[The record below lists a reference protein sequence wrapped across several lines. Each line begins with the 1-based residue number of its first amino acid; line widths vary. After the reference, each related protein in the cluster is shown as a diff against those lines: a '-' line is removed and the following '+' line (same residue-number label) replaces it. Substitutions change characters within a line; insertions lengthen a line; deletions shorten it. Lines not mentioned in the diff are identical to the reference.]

1 MAPTFVSVK
10 PGFGGLE
17 GPYEQARVVFLGIP
31 LDSTSSYRSGARFAP
46 SRIRE
51 ASLNLET
58 HLMSLGVELA
68 ERGGIA
74 DLGDLLLSS
83 ELGEDGRRIEEAVGG
98 ILEDG
103 KLPALL
109 GGEHTLTLFSLAAFG
124 EVYLLQ
130 LDAHRDLREEYLG
143 SRINHATVMR
153 RVLDRMEPER
163 LIQLGVR
170 SCSSEEAEFGKRKG
184 VRFYTTE
191 QLLEEGE
198 GILREVRREVGSS
211 PVYLTLDLDVLDPA
225 FAPAVSTPEPGG
237 LSTLDLLRILRG
249 LRGLN
254 LRGFDVVE
262 VVPPF
267 DTGATAFAAARAI
280 YELLGVLL

>member
-1 MAPTFVSVK
+1 MSPEYISVK

-17 GPYEQARVVFLGIP
+17 GSYEDAEVVFLGIP
-31 LDSTSSYRSGARFAP
+31 LDSTSSYRTGTRFGP

-58 HLMSLGVELA
+58 HLMSLGVELE
-68 ERGGIA
+68 ERWRVA

-83 ELGEDGRRIEEAVGG
+83 ELGEDGRRIREAVKGL
-98 ILEDG
+98 LEDG
-103 KLPALL
+103 KIPALL
-109 GGEHTLTLFSLAAFG
+109 GGEHTLTLFSLQAFG

-153 RVLDRMEPER
+153 RVLERLDPGR

-170 SCSSEEAEFGKRKG
+170 SSSSGEARFAEERGIRC
-184 VRFYTTE
+184 YTSE
-191 QLLEEGE
+191 QLLAEGRKAVE
-198 GILREVRREVGSS
+198 EVRREVGSS
-211 PVYLTLDLDVLDPA
+211 PVYLTLDVDVLDPA

-237 LSTLDLLRILRG
+237 LSSLDLLRILRG
-249 LRGLN
+249 LKGLN
-254 LRGFDVVE
+254 IRGFDVVE
-262 VVPPF
+262 VAPPF
-267 DTGATAFAAARAI
+267 DTGQTAFAAARAI
-280 YELLGVLL
+280 YELLGILL

>member
-1 MAPTFVSVK
+1 V
-10 PGFGGLE
+10 
-17 GPYEQARVVFLGIP
+17 
-31 LDSTSSYRSGARFAP
+31 
-46 SRIRE
+46 
-51 ASLNLET
+51 
-58 HLMSLGVELA
+58 
-68 ERGGIA
+68 
-74 DLGDLLLSS
+74 
-83 ELGEDGRRIEEAVGG
+83 EEAVRG

-124 EVYLLQ
+124 DVYLLQ

-153 RVLDRMEPER
+153 RVLDRVGPER

-170 SCSSEEAEFGKRKG
+170 SCSSEEAEFGKG
-184 VRFYTTE
+184 IRFYTTE

-198 GILREVRREVGSS
+198 SVLREVRREVGSS

-254 LRGFDVVE
+254 LKGFDVVE

-267 DTGATAFAAARAI
+267 DTGITAFAAARAI
-280 YELLGVLL
+280 YELLGILL

>member
-1 MAPTFVSVK
+1 MAPTFVSVR

-17 GPYEQARVVFLGIP
+17 GSYEEARVVFLGIP
-31 LDSTSSYRSGARFAP
+31 LDSTSSYRSGSRFAP

-83 ELGEDGRRIEEAVGG
+83 DLAEDGRRVEEAVRG

-124 EVYLLQ
+124 DVYLLQ

-153 RVLDRMEPER
+153 RVLDRMGPER

-170 SCSSEEAEFGKRKG
+170 SCSSEEAEFGKG
-184 VRFYTTE
+184 IRFYTTE

-198 GILREVRREVGSS
+198 SVLREVRREVGSS

-267 DTGATAFAAARAI
+267 DTGITAFAAARAI
-280 YELLGVLL
+280 YELLGILL

>member
-17 GPYEQARVVFLGIP
+17 GSYEEARVVFLGIP
-31 LDSTSSYRSGARFAP
+31 LDSTSSYRSGSRFAP

-83 ELGEDGRRIEEAVGG
+83 DLAEDGRRVEEAVRG

-124 EVYLLQ
+124 DVYLLQ

-153 RVLDRMEPER
+153 RVLDRVGPER

-170 SCSSEEAEFGKRKG
+170 SCSSEEAEFGKG
-184 VRFYTTE
+184 IRFYTTE

-198 GILREVRREVGSS
+198 SVLREVRREVGSS

-254 LRGFDVVE
+254 LKGFDVVE

-267 DTGATAFAAARAI
+267 DTGITAFAAARAI
-280 YELLGVLL
+280 YELLGILL

>member
-1 MAPTFVSVK
+1 MSPEYISVK

-17 GPYEQARVVFLGIP
+17 GSYGEARVVFLGVP
-31 LDSTSSYRSGARFAP
+31 LDSTSSYRSGTRFGP

-68 ERGGIA
+68 EKGGIA

-83 ELGEDGRRIEEAVGG
+83 ELEEDGRRIREAVGELLG
-98 ILEDG
+98 DG
-103 KLPALL
+103 KIPALL
-109 GGEHTLTLFSLAAFG
+109 GGEHTLTLFSLQAFEG
-124 EVYLLQ
+124 VYLLQ

-153 RVLDRMEPER
+153 RVLERLGPER

-170 SCSSEEAEFGKRKG
+170 SSSSEEARFGEGIRC
-184 VRFYTTE
+184 YTSE
-191 QLLEEGE
+191 QLLAEGGRIVE
-198 GILREVRREVGSS
+198 EVRREVGSS
-211 PVYLTLDLDVLDPA
+211 PVYLTLDMDVLDPA

-249 LRGLN
+249 LRGLDI
-254 LRGFDVVE
+254 RGFDVVE
-262 VVPPF
+262 VAPPF
-267 DTGATAFAAARAI
+267 DTGQTAFAAARAI
-280 YELLGVLL
+280 YELLGILL

>member
-1 MAPTFVSVK
+1 MSPEYLSVK

-17 GPYEQARVVFLGIP
+17 GTYEEAKVVFLGIP
-31 LDSTSSYRSGARFAP
+31 LDSTSSYRSGARFGP

-68 ERGGIA
+68 EKGGIA

-83 ELGEDGRRIEEAVGG
+83 ELQ
-98 ILEDG
+98 EDG
-103 KLPALL
+103 KRIKEAVEELVEEGKIPALL
-109 GGEHTLTLFSLAAFG
+109 GGEHTLTLFSLQAFG
-124 EVYLLQ
+124 DVYVLQ

-153 RVLDRMEPER
+153 RVLDHLSPKK

-170 SCSSEEAEFGKRKG
+170 SSSSEEAEFGKREG
-184 VRFYTTE
+184 IRYYTSE
-191 QLLEEGE
+191 RLMEGGREVLEEV
-198 GILREVRREVGSS
+198 REEVGSS
-211 PVYLTLDLDVLDPA
+211 PVYLTLDMDILDPA

-237 LSTLDLLRILRG
+237 LTTIDLLRILRG
-249 LRGLN
+249 LKGLDI
-254 LRGFDVVE
+254 RGFDVVE

-267 DTGATAFAAARAI
+267 DSGQTAFAAARAI
-280 YELLGVLL
+280 YELLGILL

>member
-1 MAPTFVSVK
+1 MAPTFVSVR

-17 GPYEQARVVFLGIP
+17 GSYEEARVVFLGIP
-31 LDSTSSYRSGARFAP
+31 LDSTSSYRSGSRFAP

-83 ELGEDGRRIEEAVGG
+83 DLAEDGRRVEEAVGG

-109 GGEHTLTLFSLAAFG
+109 GGGHTLTLFSLAAFG
-124 EVYLLQ
+124 DVYLLQ

-153 RVLDRMEPER
+153 RVLDRMGPER

-170 SCSSEEAEFGKRKG
+170 SCSSEEAEFGKG
-184 VRFYTTE
+184 IRFYTTE

-198 GILREVRREVGSS
+198 SVLREVRREVGSS

-267 DTGATAFAAARAI
+267 DTGITAFAAARAI
-280 YELLGVLL
+280 YELLGILL

>member
-17 GPYEQARVVFLGIP
+17 GSYEEARVVFLGIP
-31 LDSTSSYRSGARFAP
+31 LDSTSSYRSGSRFAP

-83 ELGEDGRRIEEAVGG
+83 DLAEDGRRVEEAVGG

-124 EVYLLQ
+124 DVYLLQ

-153 RVLDRMEPER
+153 RVLDRVGPER

-170 SCSSEEAEFGKRKG
+170 SCSSEEAEFGKG
-184 VRFYTTE
+184 IRFYTTE

-198 GILREVRREVGSS
+198 SVLREVRREVGSS

-254 LRGFDVVE
+254 LKGFDVVE

-267 DTGATAFAAARAI
+267 DTGITAFAAARAI
-280 YELLGVLL
+280 YELLGILL

>member
-17 GPYEQARVVFLGIP
+17 GSYEEARVVFLGIP
-31 LDSTSSYRSGARFAP
+31 LDSTSSYRSGSRFAP

-83 ELGEDGRRIEEAVGG
+83 DLAEDGRRVEAAVRG

-124 EVYLLQ
+124 DVYLLQ

-153 RVLDRMEPER
+153 RVLDRVGPER

-170 SCSSEEAEFGKRKG
+170 SCSSEEAEFGKG
-184 VRFYTTE
+184 IRFYTTE

-198 GILREVRREVGSS
+198 SVLREVRREVGSS

-254 LRGFDVVE
+254 LKGFDVVE

-267 DTGATAFAAARAI
+267 DTGITAFAAARAI
-280 YELLGVLL
+280 YELLGILL

>member
-1 MAPTFVSVK
+1 MSPDFISVK

-17 GPYEQARVVFLGIP
+17 GSYGDAKVVFLGIP
-31 LDSTSSYRSGARFAP
+31 LDSTSSYRTGTRFGP

-68 ERGGIA
+68 ERWRVA

-83 ELGEDGRRIEEAVGG
+83 ELGEDGRRIREAVREL
-98 ILEDG
+98 LEDG
-103 KLPALL
+103 KIPALL
-109 GGEHTLTLFSLAAFG
+109 GGEHTLTLFSLQAFG

-153 RVLDRMEPER
+153 RALEHVDPGR

-170 SCSSEEAEFGKRKG
+170 SSSSEEARYGEEKG
-184 VRFYTTE
+184 IRYYTSE
-191 QLLEEGE
+191 QLLAEGGKIVE
-198 GILREVRREVGSS
+198 EVRREVGSS
-211 PVYLTLDLDVLDPA
+211 PVYLTLDVDVLDPA
-225 FAPAVSTPEPGG
+225 FAPAVTTPEPGG

-254 LRGFDVVE
+254 IRGFDVVE
-262 VVPPF
+262 VAPPF
-267 DTGATAFAAARAI
+267 DTGQTAFAAARAI
-280 YELLGVLL
+280 YELLGSLL

>member
-1 MAPTFVSVK
+1 MAPTFVSVR

-17 GPYEQARVVFLGIP
+17 GSYEEARVVFLGIP
-31 LDSTSSYRSGARFAP
+31 LDSTSSYRSGSRFAP

-83 ELGEDGRRIEEAVGG
+83 DLAEDGRRVEEAVGG

-124 EVYLLQ
+124 DVYLLQ

-153 RVLDRMEPER
+153 RVLDRMGPER

-170 SCSSEEAEFGKRKG
+170 SCSSEEAEFGKG
-184 VRFYTTE
+184 IRFYTTE

-198 GILREVRREVGSS
+198 SVLREVRREVGSS

-267 DTGATAFAAARAI
+267 DTGITAFAAARAI
-280 YELLGVLL
+280 YELLGILL

>member
-1 MAPTFVSVK
+1 MAPTLISVK

-17 GPYEQARVVFLGIP
+17 GPYEQARVVFLGVP
-31 LDSTSSYRSGARFAP
+31 LDSTSSYRGGTRFAP

-68 ERGGIA
+68 EKGGVA

-83 ELGEDGRRIEEAVGG
+83 DLAEDGRRIEEAVGG
-98 ILEDG
+98 ILADG

-109 GGEHTLTLFSLAAFG
+109 GGEHTLTLFSVRPFG
-124 EVYLLQ
+124 DVYLLQ

-143 SRINHATVMR
+143 SRVNHATVMR
-153 RVLDRMEPER
+153 RVLDRLDPGR

-170 SCSSEEAEFGKRKG
+170 SCSSEEEEFARRKG
-184 VRFYTTE
+184 IRSYTTE
-191 QLLEEGE
+191 QLLGDAE
-198 GILREVRREVGSS
+198 GIIREVRREVGSS

-225 FAPAVSTPEPGG
+225 FAPAVTTPEPGG
-237 LSTLDLLRILRG
+237 MSTLDLLRILRG
-249 LRGLN
+249 LGGLN
-254 LRGFDVVE
+254 LKGFDVVE
-262 VVPPF
+262 VAPPF

>member
-17 GPYEQARVVFLGIP
+17 GSYEEARVVFLGIP
-31 LDSTSSYRSGARFAP
+31 LDSTSSYRSGSRFAP

-68 ERGGIA
+68 ERGRIA

-83 ELGEDGRRIEEAVGG
+83 DLAEDGRRVEEAVRG

-124 EVYLLQ
+124 DVYLLQ

-153 RVLDRMEPER
+153 RVLDRVGPER

-170 SCSSEEAEFGKRKG
+170 SCSSEEAEFGKG
-184 VRFYTTE
+184 IRFYTTE

-198 GILREVRREVGSS
+198 SVLREVRREVGSS

-254 LRGFDVVE
+254 LKGFDVVE

-267 DTGATAFAAARAI
+267 DTGITAFAAARAI
-280 YELLGVLL
+280 YELLGILL

>member
-17 GPYEQARVVFLGIP
+17 GSYEEARVVFLGIP
-31 LDSTSSYRSGARFAP
+31 LDSTSSYRSGSRFAP

-83 ELGEDGRRIEEAVGG
+83 DRAEDGRRVEEAVRG

-124 EVYLLQ
+124 DVYLLQ

-153 RVLDRMEPER
+153 RVLDRVGPER

-170 SCSSEEAEFGKRKG
+170 SCSSEEAEFGKG
-184 VRFYTTE
+184 IRFYTTE

-198 GILREVRREVGSS
+198 SVLREVRREVGSS

-254 LRGFDVVE
+254 LKGFDVVE

-267 DTGATAFAAARAI
+267 DTGITAFAAARAI
-280 YELLGVLL
+280 YELLGILL

>member
-1 MAPTFVSVK
+1 MAPTFVSVR

-17 GPYEQARVVFLGIP
+17 GSYEEARVVFLGIP
-31 LDSTSSYRSGARFAP
+31 LDSTSSYRSGSRFAP

-83 ELGEDGRRIEEAVGG
+83 DLAEDGRRVEEAVRG

-124 EVYLLQ
+124 DVYLLQ

-153 RVLDRMEPER
+153 RVLDRVGPER

-170 SCSSEEAEFGKRKG
+170 SCSSEEAEFGKG
-184 VRFYTTE
+184 IRFYTTE

-198 GILREVRREVGSS
+198 SVLREVRREVGSS

-254 LRGFDVVE
+254 LKGFDVVE

-267 DTGATAFAAARAI
+267 DTGITAFAAARAI
-280 YELLGVLL
+280 YELLGILL